1 MLRSPHSKSQVN
13 MAPPALS
20 ARAEDNPRQIGK
32 EKDKITTPPGGSLL
46 TVGVMGWEATVGHV
60 LKRRSKATRPIPR
73 QAQGWQEIPLVFHMA
88 YDG

>member
-32 EKDKITTPPGGSLL
+32 EKDKLTTPLDRKLL
-46 TVGVMGWEATVGHV
+46 TVRAMGWEATVGHSTT
-60 LKRRSKATRPIPR
+60 RSSKATSQRPR
-73 QAQGWQEIPLVFHMA
+73 QQLVWEEVPSEFHPA
-88 YDG
+88 SEG